1 MDDNRT
7 TLEVIAQTIDKA
19 IQKGLQDLG
28 VSRKDV
34 EVEILDEGNQGGLL
48 GIGSRQAR
56 VRISVKPGQTKPA
69 VQDPAP
75 PETTPDDTQDDQAIP
90 RLAEDIVIELLEK
103 MNLKARVKA
112 RYGEGSDNLPYRPV
126 LVDVTGD
133 DLSVLIG
140 RRAKTLNA
148 LQYVTRLIMGKEL
161 ERGVPLSIDVAG
173 YRKRREEQVRKIA
186 RRIAQQVK
194 DTQLRQSLEPM
205 PPNERRF
212 AHIELKDDPGVYT
225 ESTGEDPH
233 RKVVIYPEK

>member
-7 TLEVIAQTIDKA
+7 TLEVIAQTIDEA

-34 EVEILDEGNQGGLL
+34 DVEVLDEGNQGGLL

-56 VRISVKPGQTKPA
+56 VRISVKPGQTTPA
-69 VQDPAP
+69 AQDPAP
-75 PETTPDDTQDDQAIP
+75 PEETPDDSQGDQAILQ
-90 RLAEDIVIELLEK
+90 LAEDIVIELLEK
-103 MNLKARVKA
+103 MNLKASVKA
-112 RYGEGSDNLPYRPV
+112 SYGEGSDNLPYRPL

>member
-7 TLEVIAQTIDKA
+7 TLEVIAQTIDEA

-34 EVEILDEGNQGGLL
+34 DVEILDEGNQGGLL

-56 VRISVKPGQTKPA
+56 VRISVKPGQTTPTA
-69 VQDPAP
+69 QDPAP
-75 PETTPDDTQDDQAIP
+75 PEATPDDSQGDQAILQ
-90 RLAEDIVIELLEK
+90 LAEDIVIELLEK

-112 RYGEGSDNLPYRPV
+112 SYGEGSDNLPYRPL

-212 AHIELKDDPGVYT
+212 AHIELKDDPDVYT

>member
-7 TLEVIAQTIDKA
+7 TLEVIAQTIDEA

-34 EVEILDEGNQGGLL
+34 DVEVLDEGNQGGLL

-56 VRISVKPGQTKPA
+56 VRISVKPGQTTPA
-69 VQDPAP
+69 AQDPAP
-75 PETTPDDTQDDQAIP
+75 LEETPDDSQGDQAILQ
-90 RLAEDIVIELLEK
+90 LAEDIVIELLEK
-103 MNLKARVKA
+103 MNLKASVKA
-112 RYGEGSDNLPYRPV
+112 SYGEGSDNLPYRPL

>member
-7 TLEVIAQTIDKA
+7 TLEVIAQTVDEA

-28 VSRKDV
+28 VSREDV
-34 EVEILDEGNQGGLL
+34 DVEILDEGNQGGLL

-56 VRISVKPGQTKPA
+56 VRISIKPGQTKPA

-75 PETTPDDTQDDQAIP
+75 PETTPDDQAIP
-90 RLAEDIVIELLEK
+90 QLAEDIVTELLEK
-103 MNLKARVKA
+103 MNLKAKVKA
-112 RYGEGSDNLPYRPV
+112 SYGEGSDNLPYRPV

-161 ERGVPLSIDVAG
+161 ERGVPLSIDVDG

-225 ESTGEDPH
+225 ESTGEGPH